1 MHANVLILAA
11 LLAAPAP
18 KPTPQQLLDTA
29 IARIGGPA
37 ALGAVKSVRYE
48 MLTQWQRLSF
58 DPSPY
63 TDRPSYE
70 RHAELRDYAAGA
82 WRNTRQF
89 PVGAAWRE
97 ITDIVVDS
105 VAARRTGAGPW
116 APLASAYVDERR
128 EAFAFAAERL
138 LPAAR
143 VAGDL
148 RALGDTA
155 IEGVRYARVRAT
167 VSGIPAT
174 LHLRV
179 RDGLLA
185 MVHYRAAQPKDF
197 GLAPWGAMDVEW
209 WYSGWQPTAAGV
221 VLPTQLDVR
230 RVGRPYK
237 RMSVLLATVNASAP
251 ADSFAVSDSLRVAFR
266 NGPTAL
272 AMYDLPLDS
281 AKRVAPRVVAFA
293 TPGAPAGAVKLGGSW
308 LVLEGGTAPLSM
320 ERAAAWLARHD
331 SGAVAKGAVLSTA
344 AYPQGGLPWLQSH
357 RVPLHVAPAAARVA
371 AAVARGHGG
380 AGPALASVVQR
391 GRWLRID
398 GDSAWIEPVDLPD
411 APGSLLVYVPSLQ
424 WAYAAMALSPMH
436 QRPVEALLRARGWTV
451 TRIGNARAPWPAK
464 PAS

>member
-1 MHANVLILAA
+1 MHANVL
-11 LLAAPAP
+11 LLVAMLGAPAP
-18 KPTPQQLLDTA
+18 KPSAQQLLDTA

-37 ALGAVKSVRYE
+37 ALAGVKSVRYE

-89 PVGAAWRE
+89 PVGATWRE
-97 ITDIVVDS
+97 ITDVVVDS
-105 VAARRTGAGPW
+105 VGARRTGTGPW

-128 EAFAFAAERL
+128 EVFAFAAERL

-143 VAGDL
+143 AAADL
-148 RALGDTA
+148 RALGDTTIA
-155 IEGVRYARVRAT
+155 GLRYARVAAT
-167 VSGIPAT
+167 VGGIPAT
-174 LHLRV
+174 LHLRAQ
-179 RDGLLA
+179 DGMLA

-221 VLPTQLDVR
+221 ALPTQVDVR

-237 RMSVLLATVNASAP
+237 RMSVLLATVNAAAP

-266 NGPTAL
+266 GGPAAL

-281 AKRVAPRVVAFA
+281 AKRVAPRVVSFA
-293 TPGAPAGAVKLGGSW
+293 TPGTPAAAVKLGRSW
-308 LVLEGGTAPLSM
+308 LLLEAGTAPLSI
-320 ERAAAWLARHD
+320 ERAAAWLARTD
-331 SGAVAKGAVLSTA
+331 SGAAVKGAVLSTA
-344 AYPQGGLPWLQSH
+344 AYPQGGLPWLLAQH
-357 RVPLHVAPAAARVA
+357 VPLHVAPAAAPVA
-371 AAVARGHGG
+371 AAVARGHD
-380 AGPALASVVQR
+380 AAAPSPASVVQR
-391 GRWLRID
+391 GRWLRMD
-398 GDSAWIEPVDLPD
+398 GDSAWVEPVDLPD
-411 APGSLLVYVPSLQ
+411 APGALLVYVPSLQ

-436 QRPVEALLRARGWTV
+436 QRPVEAALRAHGWTV
-451 TRIGNARAPWPAK
+451 TRIGNARVPWPTRTS
-464 PAS
+464 P